1 MTWYIVGKMNRFAYA
16 SNVAGQGT
24 VHVCRVLNSTFFL
37 KNFILGEQVYLYVY
51 QRMVSQSYSK
61 MVKSKYRY
69 RKCIKY
75 GRTAYPARKLWL

>member
-37 KNFILGEQVYLYVY
+37 KNFILGEQVYLYMY
-51 QRMVSQSYSK
+51 TKEWS
-61 MVKSKYRY
+61 VKVIVSKYRY

-75 GRTAYPARKLWL
+75 GRTAYPARKL